1 MEYYKDDL
9 ATLYCGDCIDEM
21 NKLIENNI
29 KIDKNNKDLNI
40 NKNKNTNKNLNLK
53 TFNGNIIIVFL

>member
-1 MEYYKDDL
+1 MDL
-9 ATLYCGDCIDEM
+9 KSVNVFPSIND
-21 NKLIENNI
+21 I
-29 KIDKNNKDLNI
+29 KIDENNKDLNI